1 MGNFQKDLHVSVL
14 LDYYGELLSE
24 KQRNFL
30 ELYYNEDFSLG
41 EIAEHE
47 NITRQG
53 VHDLI
58 RHGEKKLYEYE
69 NTLHLAEKSKCY
81 TALCAKISE
90 LAHEIRLSGGKSA
103 ANEKAFEI
111 ENLINKYK
119 DLL

>member
-1 MGNFQKDLHVSVL
+1 MGNFQKDLNVSVL
-14 LDYYGELLSE
+14 LDYYGELLTE

-58 RHGEKKLYEYE
+58 RHSEKRLYEYE
-69 NTLHLAEKSKCY
+69 NALKLVQKSKSY
-81 TALCAKISE
+81 YALCAKIKE
-90 LAHEIRLSGGKSA
+90 LSHEIRTCAAKTT

-111 ENLINKYK
+111 ENLINEYK